1 VGSDGR
7 RDALVRARLDAVEQV
22 ATLTHHLR
30 GVIDAS
36 RFTNADDEHDPEGS
50 TIAFERAQLTALLM
64 AARRRLADLDEVLR
78 RFDEGSYGTCEACG
92 RPIPAERLAAR
103 PSARTCVGCAE
114 GFTSRGGPD
123 RPG

>member
-1 VGSDGR
+1 RRRRGRGATRRRSRAGPGRPVPQSPSWSHGRGSARENGRVGSDSR
-7 RDALVRARLDAVEQV
+7 REALVRARLDAAEQV

-64 AARRRLADLDEVLR
+64 AARRRLADLDEVL
-78 RFDEGSYGTCEACG
+78 
-92 RPIPAERLAAR
+92 
-103 PSARTCVGCAE
+103 
-114 GFTSRGGPD
+114 
-123 RPG
+123 